1 LSTQVDAFFPVRE
14 RQLPKEKGDETM
26 RKLRV
31 LGGLV
36 VMLAAALGLAPGAA
50 SAVTVNVQLVI
61 NTPTDDVTSSL
72 NPASPRFD
80 QVFEAGSV
88 KSADGTTTFG
98 TFMWVVT
105 RSTGANANFFDG
117 VIVLT
122 AGNIFIKLVNNF
134 STGVEQ
140 GIIVGGDGSF
150 KGVTGTILRV
160 SGNTFQI
167 TAP

>member
-1 LSTQVDAFFPVRE
+1 MDAFFPVRE

-26 RKLRV
+26 RELRV

-36 VMLAAALGLAPGAA
+36 VMLAALGLAPGAA
-50 SAVTVNVQLVI
+50 SAVTVNVQLVV

-105 RSTGANANFFDG
+105 RSTGANANFFARLLSVTIAERRG
-117 VIVLT
+117 RTLWRT
-122 AGNIFIKLVNNF
+122 QPNF
-134 STGVEQ
+134 S
-140 GIIVGGDGSF
+140 S
-150 KGVTGTILRV
+150 
-160 SGNTFQI
+160 SGPT
-167 TAP
+167 TTSV